1 MAQTVFRKVISTSKN
16 FLFLKSCD
24 TSLLKIRHKSSRILD
39 TIVAWEKKHMY
50 CPIYDDSSNIAIM
63 SPDHEIYI
71 YQKPNGIVW
80 YGMVHYS
87 FSFCFFL
94 PTYLCAFPFKLFFCS
109 LHVWSN
115 LLCPSAI
122 YLQKPQKGSLK
133 LQQ

>member
-1 MAQTVFRKVISTSKN
+1 MAQTVLHKVISTSIN

-24 TSLLKIRHKSSRILD
+24 TSLLKIRRKSSRISDMYYSSLRKKPHALPYIMM
-39 TIVAWEKKHMY
+39 IV
-50 CPIYDDSSNIAIM
+50 PILQSWVRITRFIFTRNPM
-63 SPDHEIYI
+63 
-71 YQKPNGIVW
+71 VR
-80 YGMVHYS
+80 YGALFFFVL
-87 FSFCFFL
+87 FFL